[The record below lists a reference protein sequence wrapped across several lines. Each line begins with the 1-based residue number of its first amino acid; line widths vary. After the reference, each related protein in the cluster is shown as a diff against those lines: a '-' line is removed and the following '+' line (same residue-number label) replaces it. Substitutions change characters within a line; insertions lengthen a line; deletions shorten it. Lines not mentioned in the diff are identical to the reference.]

1 MFLAIFRKFL
11 VLFFCIS
18 FVGLSQSVDNVVS
31 IELAATTFP
40 LERPFT
46 ISIIIPNSETRATV
60 AFPDIAGFTKKG
72 ISTSVTPVD
81 VGGKSVTNQII
92 TQSYLA
98 KAPGRFRLLPFTITV
113 GGEATRSEGAILVV
127 QPPANATALAS
138 ALPNKIGALTAGAAF
153 LSLRTSKSAV
163 YSGEGVALT
172 LSFFVADNYPYVL
185 DFQALDKQL
194 QLITKRIRPANSW
207 EENLPIN
214 DLKPISVVIGGKKFR
229 EYRLFQSVFFPLSNQ
244 SWQLPAVSLQLS
256 RIRPVIGP
264 PSSRPE
270 PVLFTSKPLT
280 VAVRALPPHPLR
292 GRVPVGTFRLDE
304 GVDRQRVVA
313 GKSVRYTVS
322 ILGQGNVSTLPAPAM
337 LNESAELDVF
347 PPEER
352 HVINHTGND
361 ITGYKT
367 FTYFMVP
374 RQNGLVSLANRFQWI
389 YFDPKTARYDTL
401 RPQLTLQV
409 GGNKPLAMGGPAAL
423 SATAG
428 NEDTPDA
435 LGGNTL
441 YAGIEAMDST
451 RQAISLSS
459 LIRAVANVLIV
470 SMLLGMI
477 FVLFKK

>member
-1 MFLAIFRKFL
+1 MFVAIFRKFL
-11 VLFFCIS
+11 VLFFCVS
-18 FVGLSQSVDNVVS
+18 FAALSQSVDNVVT
-31 IELAATTFP
+31 IELGATTFP

-60 AFPDIAGFTKKG
+60 AFPDITGFTKKG
-72 ISTSVTPVD
+72 VSTSVTPVD

-98 KAPGRFRLLPFTITV
+98 RAPGRFRLFPFTINV
-113 GGEATRSEGAILVV
+113 GGETTRSEGATLVV
-127 QPPANATALAS
+127 QPPAGATASGS
-138 ALPNKIGALTAGAAF
+138 ALPNKVGIVTAGSAF
-153 LSLRTSKSAV
+153 LSLRPSKSVV

-185 DFQALDKQL
+185 NFQALDKQL
-194 QLITKRIRPANSW
+194 QVITKKIRPANSW

-214 DLKPISVVIGGKKFR
+214 DLKPVSVVVGGKKFR

-256 RIRPVIGP
+256 QIRPVIGP

-270 PVLFTSKPLT
+270 PIVFTSKPIT
-280 VAVRALPPHPLR
+280 VAVRSLPPHPLR
-292 GRVPVGTFRLDE
+292 GRVPVGAFRLEE
-304 GVDRQRVVA
+304 GVDRQQVVA
-313 GKSVRYTVS
+313 GKSVRYTFS
-322 ILGQGNVSTLPAPAM
+322 ISGQGNVATLPAPAM

-352 HVINHTGND
+352 HVVNHTND
-361 ITGYKT
+361 EITGSKT

-374 RQNGLVSLANRFQWI
+374 HQNGPVSLANRFQWV
-389 YFDPKTARYDTL
+389 YFDSKTARYDTL

-409 GGNKPLAMGGPAAL
+409 GGSRPLAVSNPATL
-423 SATAG
+423 STTAG
-428 NEDTPDA
+428 SEDTPNA

-477 FVLFKK
+477 FVLFRK

>member
-1 MFLAIFRKFL
+1 MFVAIFRKFL
-11 VLFFCIS
+11 VLFFCVS
-18 FVGLSQSVDNVVS
+18 FAALSQSVDNVASV
-31 IELAATTFP
+31 ELAATTFP
-40 LERPFT
+40 IERPFT

-60 AFPDIAGFTKKG
+60 AFPDIIGFSKKG
-72 ISTSVTPVD
+72 ISTSITPVD

-92 TQSYLA
+92 TQSYQA
-98 KAPGRFRLLPFTITV
+98 RAPGRFRLLPFTVNI
-113 GGEATRSEGAILVV
+113 GGETIRSEGATLVV
-127 QPPANATALAS
+127 QPPAGAS
-138 ALPNKIGALTAGAAF
+138 ASLNKAVVVTAGSAF
-153 LSLRTSKSAV
+153 LSLRPSKSVV

-194 QLITKRIRPANSW
+194 QLITKRIRPTNSW

-214 DLKPISVVIGGKKFR
+214 DLKPVSVVVGGKKFR
-229 EYRLFQSVFFPLSNQ
+229 EYHLFQSIFFPLSNQ
-244 SWQLPAVSLQLS
+244 SWQLPAVSLQLNQS
-256 RIRPVIGP
+256 RPVTGL

-270 PVLFTSKPLT
+270 PVVFTSKPLT

-304 GVDRQRVVA
+304 GLDRQRVMA
-313 GKSVRYTVS
+313 GKSVRYTFS
-322 ILGQGNVSTLPAPAM
+322 ILGQGNVATLPAPAM

-352 HVINHTGND
+352 HTINHTGNE
-361 ITGYKT
+361 ITGHKT
-367 FTYFMVP
+367 FAYFMVP
-374 RQNGLVSLANRFQWI
+374 RQNGSVSLANRFQWI
-389 YFDPKTARYDTL
+389 YFDPQTARYDTL
-401 RPQLTLQV
+401 LPQLTLQV
-409 GGNKPLAMGGPAAL
+409 GGSRSAAISNPASL
-423 SATAG
+423 SVTAA
-428 NEDTPDA
+428 NEGTPNVV
-435 LGGNTL
+435 GGNTL

-451 RQAISLSS
+451 RHPISLST